1 MGIHLSGVVGAIA
14 TLPAALAV
22 LGRDSL
28 PPPVELVLCH
38 TALSGF
44 LVAAAA
50 TEALAAHSMG
60 MLGKVRCGSSVSIPA
75 STAYRLPPP
84 LVRAPPAP
92 CLRVCSG
99 WTAASVR
106 SISVCSGPTT
116 SPYEPSSRCSVA

>member
-28 PPPVELVLCH
+28 PPPVVLVLCH

-60 MLGKVRCGSSVSIPA
+60 MLGKVRCGSVHRSIPA
-75 STAYRLPPP
+75 SIACPPPPPLP
-84 LVRAPPAP
+84 LVRAPP
-92 CLRVCSG
+92 
-99 WTAASVR
+99 
-106 SISVCSGPTT
+106 
-116 SPYEPSSRCSVA
+116 